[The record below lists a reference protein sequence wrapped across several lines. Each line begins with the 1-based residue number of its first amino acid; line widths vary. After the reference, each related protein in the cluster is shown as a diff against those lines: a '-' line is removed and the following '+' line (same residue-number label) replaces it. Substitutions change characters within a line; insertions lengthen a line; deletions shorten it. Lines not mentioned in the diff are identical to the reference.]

1 MDKKV
6 FFNTTVSENL
16 IKEFKVLAV
25 QQGRRQN
32 QLLEEAIQDLL
43 NKYERDTNQLED
55 EKLLQ
60 NILTK
65 ANKLDID
72 SLEIVR
78 ERYNEQYP
86 NTILI
91 EELDKLIAQKRG
103 ISNYHRQ
110 RRCLDKEYLEGTL
123 VKT

>member
-43 NKYERDTNQLED
+43 NKYERETNELED
-55 EKLLQ
+55 DKLLQ
-60 NILTK
+60 KILTG
-65 ANKLDID
+65 ANKLDIN

-103 ISNYHRQ
+103 ISQ
-110 RRCLDKEYLEGTL
+110 LPPPEA
-123 VKT
+123 VA

>member
-43 NKYERDTNQLED
+43 NKYERDTNKLED

-103 ISNYHRQ
+103 ISQ
-110 RRCLDKEYLEGTL
+110 LPPPEA
-123 VKT
+123 VP

>member
-25 QQGRRQN
+25 QQGKRQN

-43 NKYERDTNQLED
+43 NKYERETNELED

-60 NILTK
+60 NILTE

-72 SLEIVR
+72 PLEIVR

-91 EELDKLIAQKRG
+91 EELDKLIANKRE
-103 ISNYHRQ
+103 IY
-110 RRCLDKEYLEGTL
+110 
-123 VKT
+123 

>member
-43 NKYERDTNQLED
+43 NKYERETNELED
-55 EKLLQ
+55 DKLLQ
-60 NILTK
+60 KILTG
-65 ANKLDID
+65 ANKLDIN

-78 ERYNEQYP
+78 KRYNEQYP

-91 EELDKLIAQKRG
+91 EELDKLVAQKRG
-103 ISNYHRQ
+103 ISQ
-110 RRCLDKEYLEGTL
+110 LPPPEA
-123 VKT
+123 VA

>member
-43 NKYERDTNQLED
+43 NKYERDTNKLED

-103 ISNYHRQ
+103 LSQ
-110 RRCLDKEYLEGTL
+110 LPPPEA
-123 VKT
+123 VA